1 MQVLASLEV
10 SLLKGQRILKNKKN
24 CMKKSCL
31 FVCYSLFILSAHAQ
45 VDKGNLLIKNG
56 TVLTVTKGTLPQTDI
71 LIKDGKISQI
81 EKNIVAPTGFKVID
95 AAGQFVMPGIIDA
108 HSHIALDAINEATSP
123 VTAEVAEADVVDPL
137 TVSIYRALGGG
148 ITTIHAMHGSAN
160 AIGGQCETLKMRYGT
175 FDPEVLKMDGAP
187 RTIKFALGE
196 NPTRVHGE
204 GNSIVPRT
212 RMGVEFVIRQAFSEA
227 KEYAET
233 WNKYNKN
240 KLIKTFRGAPPTYN
254 YRLEVLSDILNDKII
269 VHCHS
274 YRADEIYM
282 MLKVCKDFGIKRIVF
297 QHVNEGFKVAPE
309 LAAYGA
315 MASVFSDWWAYKFE
329 VYYSTAY
336 NAAIL
341 TKNGVVTSINSD
353 DAEMM
358 RHLYHEA
365 AKTQKYGGLSDDEAL
380 SLITINPATQLG
392 INNRVGSLEVGKE
405 ADIVV
410 FKNHPLS
417 IYGVPMYTIVD
428 GMVKF
433 DREKDQDDMRL
444 FVDPKQ
450 SIETTS
456 IRDKNREHD
465 NCLDGTDYILNSII
479 FNSGKN

>member
-1 MQVLASLEV
+1 
-10 SLLKGQRILKNKKN
+10 
-24 CMKKSCL
+24 MKKTK
-31 FVCYSLFILSAHAQ
+31 LFIILSFLLTNSFAQ
-45 VDKGNLLIKNG
+45 IEKGSLLIKNG
-56 TVLTVTKGTLPQTDI
+56 TVLTVTKGTLTQTDV

-81 EKNIVAPTGFKVID
+81 GKNIAAPVGVKVID

-123 VTAEVAEADVVDPL
+123 VTAEVDEADVIDPL

-148 ITTIHAMHGSAN
+148 VTTIHAMHGSAN

-175 FDPEVLKMDGAP
+175 FDSEVLKMEGAP

-204 GNSIVPRT
+204 GNNMVPRT

-227 KEYAET
+227 KEYAEA

-240 KLIKTFRGAPPTYN
+240 RLVKTFRGAPPPYN
-254 YRLEVLSDILNDKII
+254 YRLEVLGDILNDKII

-274 YRADEIYM
+274 YRADEIFM

-341 TKNGVVTSINSD
+341 VKNGVVTSINSD

-380 SLITINPATQLG
+380 SLITINPAKQLG
-392 INNRVGSLEVGKE
+392 IDSRVGSLEVGKE
-405 ADIVV
+405 ADIAI

-417 IYGVPMYTIVD
+417 IYGVPMITIVD
-428 GMVKF
+428 GVVKF
-433 DREKDQDDMRL
+433 DREKDQDDQRL

-450 SIETTS
+450 AIETAS
-456 IRDKNREHD
+456 FRDKTGEHD
-465 NCLDGTDYILNSII
+465 NCMVDAENNLNSII
-479 FNSGKN
+479 FNTDKK